1 MQIRK
6 GDTVVVI
13 SGKDK
18 GKVGTVLRAIPKA
31 NKVVV
36 EGVNVVK
43 HHQKPNLMRGVEG
56 GIVSKEMPL
65 DISNVAILNP
75 ETNKA
80 DRVGIKLIEN
90 EGKVKRVRFFKSNGS
105 VIGA

>member
-1 MQIRK
+1 MNKIIK
-6 GDTVVVI
+6 GDQVVVI
-13 SGKDK
+13 AGRDK
-18 GKVGTVLRAIPKA
+18 GKQGQVIRVLDG
-31 NKVVV
+31 KVVV
-36 EGVNVVK
+36 EGVNIVRR
-43 HHQKPNLMRGVEG
+43 HQKPNPMRGVEG
-56 GIVSKEMPL
+56 GVISKEMPL
-65 DISNVAILNP
+65 DISNIAILNP